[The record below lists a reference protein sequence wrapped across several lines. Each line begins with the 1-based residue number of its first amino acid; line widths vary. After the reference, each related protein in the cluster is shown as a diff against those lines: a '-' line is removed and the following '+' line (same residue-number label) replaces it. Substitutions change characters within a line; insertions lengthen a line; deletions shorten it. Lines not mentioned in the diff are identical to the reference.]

1 MQDTEKKDEMGAPKI
16 QAENYQFI
24 EFDGQKWRFKGYRAG
39 VIDAILGL
47 KARGESP
54 VVLAMELQLPLDAI
68 EEAIQ
73 FVQSHPEEVI
83 KHQLRMMKIANERS
97 PR

>member
-16 QAENYQFI
+16 RVEYYQFI

-47 KARGESP
+47 QARGESP
-54 VVLAMELQLPLDAI
+54 SVLARELQLPLGAI

-73 FVQSHPEEVI
+73 FVQSHPEAVI
-83 KHQLRMMKIANERS
+83 EHQRRMLNIANECSSR
-97 PR
+97 